1 MIKNTGGILESFILS
16 MLAHVQSCVHEGDI
30 IRVVLY
36 PQNNRNEDKL
46 FDGGDKIILI
56 LSKMPHM

>member
-1 MIKNTGGILESFILS
+1 
-16 MLAHVQSCVHEGDI
+16 MLAHVQSCVHEADI

-36 PQNNRNEDKL
+36 PQNRNEDKL

-56 LSKMPHM
+56 L